1 MKVAIV
7 GCGAVGSS
15 AAYAIV
21 MSGVASEVALIDL
34 NEKLARAQAEDILHA
49 TPFVRP
55 VRIVAGGY
63 AQLAGADAVVL
74 CCGVGQR
81 PGETRLELLARNTA
95 VFEAVIPHVIAN
107 APDAILIVAT
117 NPVDIMTSIV
127 RELSGLPAGRVFGT
141 GTVLDTARF
150 RTLLA
155 EHIGVAVQ
163 SVHAYVLGEHG
174 DSEVLVWSSA
184 SVGGLPVDEFA
195 TQMERPITPEV
206 RLKIDEDVRR
216 AAYRIIDGKGATNYG
231 IGAGIAYIVR
241 VIRDDAHAVL
251 TVSAPSPASEH
262 LEAACLSLPRVVGA
276 AGIIKTVH
284 PELAADEQHAI
295 EQSARIL
302 REATGALQRK

>member
-1 MKVAIV
+1 MKVGII

-206 RLKIDEDVRR
+206 RRKIDEDVRR